1 MNKRNYPS
9 MLVALA
15 AAFLFG
21 LSLTA
26 TAQTAKPETAGE
38 PKGEPKGVIAGPYVP
53 TPWPIV
59 DEFLKMADIGKDDIV
74 YDLGSGDGRLVI
86 TAAKRYGARGVG
98 IEIQPQLVELANK
111 QAKEAGVAER
121 VSFRAADLFQ
131 SDYREAS
138 VITLYLLPKFVPLL
152 VPKFRAELKPGS
164 RIISHDYA
172 LTPWPP
178 DKVLTLD
185 VAEKEAISG
194 TTRTVLY
201 YYLVPA
207 RLGGRW
213 ELTLPKSLLAVP
225 NAAPVAIS
233 VTQAA
238 EVLTGFAHIGTE
250 THPLRDFVVKG
261 EAVHFG
267 ILAQGK
273 LMQFSGK
280 ATENEISGVL
290 ELQSGGSERWSARR
304 TAAAPR

>member
-1 MNKRNYPS
+1 MKICNALSLPAR
-9 MLVALA
+9 LA
-15 AAFLFG
+15 AALLLGF
-21 LSLTA
+21 SMA
-26 TAQTAKPETAGE
+26 AAAQTAKPEPAAET
-38 PKGEPKGVIAGPYVP
+38 KGVIAGPYVP

-59 DEFLKMADIGKDDIV
+59 DEFLKMADINKDDVV

-131 SDYREAS
+131 ADYREAS

-213 ELTLPKSLLAVP
+213 ELTLPKSLIS
-225 NAAPVAIS
+225 APVAIS
-233 VTQAA
+233 VTQTA
-238 EVLTGFAHIGTE
+238 EVLTG
-250 THPLRDFVVKG
+250 
-261 EAVHFG
+261 
-267 ILAQGK
+267 
-273 LMQFSGK
+273 
-280 ATENEISGVL
+280 
-290 ELQSGGSERWSARR
+290 
-304 TAAAPR
+304 

>member
-1 MNKRNYPS
+1 MKNCNLTAIPVAA
-9 MLVALA
+9 LLLGFALA
-15 AAFLFG
+15 
-21 LSLTA
+21 A
-26 TAQTAKPETAGE
+26 TAQTAKPEPAGE
-38 PKGEPKGVIAGPYVP
+38 TKGVIAGPYVP

-59 DEFLKMADIGKDDIV
+59 DEFLKMADINKDDVV

-111 QAKEAGVAER
+111 QAKEAGVADR

-131 SDYREAS
+131 ADYREAT

-213 ELTLPKSLLAVP
+213 ELTLPKSLISSP
-225 NAAPVAIS
+225 TAAPVAIS
-233 VTQAA
+233 VTQTA
-238 EVLTGFAHIGTE
+238 EVLTGFVHIGTE

-261 EAVHFG
+261 EEVRFG

-280 ATENEISGVL
+280 AGEREMKG
-290 ELQSGGSERWSARR
+290 ELAVQGGGREPWSARR
-304 TAAAPR
+304 TVQ